1 MMSRYAIHGAPG
13 SPYSIKVRAAFR
25 YKRIVHVWKMM
36 GAGNAAVMAKVK
48 VPVIPV
54 VEYPDGHFGNDS
66 TPLLQD
72 VERRHPDRA
81 IYPDRPALRFLA
93 LLLEDFADE
102 WMTKAMFHYRWYRA
116 ADQDQMS
123 KWLAF
128 DRLMGAGAGEIEK
141 AAAAFRDRQVGRMAI
156 VGCTPQN
163 APVIEDSTFAMWR
176 ALDRLAADGPYLFGT
191 RPSVADF
198 AVYGQYLQLA
208 TDPTPQTLM
217 RAAAPYLY
225 RWLFDIDDASG
236 VEGEWASGVSAL
248 HPSVKAV
255 LSQVGEIYF
264 PFLMANDAAIHAG
277 QQTFSV
283 TLMGREFAQGVFK
296 YQQKCLAELRAAFAG
311 LDPAAKAELTPLL
324 KETGCWAALALA

>member
-1 MMSRYAIHGAPG
+1 MNRYTIYGAPG

-25 YKRIVHVWKMM
+25 CKHLVHVWRMM
-36 GAGNAAVMAKVK
+36 GHGNAGVMAKVK

-54 VEYPDGHFGNDS
+54 VEYPDGQFGNDS

-72 VERRHPDRA
+72 IERRHPARA
-81 IYPDRPALRFLA
+81 IYPDKPTLRFLA

-128 DRLMGAGAGEIEK
+128 DRMMGAGAGEIEK
-141 AAAAFRDRQVGRMAI
+141 AAAMFRDRQVGRMAI

-163 APVIEDSTFAMWR
+163 APVIEDSTFATWR
-176 ALDRLAADGPYLFGT
+176 ALDRLAVEGPYLFGG

-208 TDPTPQTLM
+208 TDPTPQALM

-225 RWLFDIDDASG
+225 RWLFDLDDASG
-236 VEGEWASGVSAL
+236 VDGEWISGVAGL
-248 HPSVKAV
+248 HPSVREILA
-255 LSQVGEIYF
+255 QAGGIYF
-264 PFLMANDAAIHAG
+264 PFLMANDAAIKAG
-277 QQTFSV
+277 RQTFTV
-283 TLMGREFAQGVFK
+283 MLMGREFSQGVFK
-296 YQQKCLAELRAAFAG
+296 YQQKCLAELRAAFAA
-311 LDPAAKAELTPLL
+311 LDAGAKGELTPLL
-324 KETGCWAALALA
+324 KETGCYAPLNAH

>member
-1 MMSRYAIHGAPG
+1 MSRYTIYGAPG

-36 GAGNAAVMAKVK
+36 GHGNTDVMGKVK

-54 VEYPDGHFGNDS
+54 VEYPDGNFGNDS

-72 VERRHPDRA
+72 IERRHPARE
-81 IYPDRPALRFLA
+81 IYPANPALRFLA

-128 DRLMGAGAGEIEK
+128 DRMMGAGAAEIEK
-141 AAAAFRDRQVGRMAI
+141 AAAFFRDRQVGRMAI

-176 ALDRLAADGPYLFGT
+176 ALDRLATEGPYLFGT

-225 RWLFDIDDASG
+225 RWLFDLDDASG
-236 VEGEWASGVSAL
+236 AEGEWAAGVAGL
-248 HPSVKAV
+248 HPSLKDILA
-255 LSQVGEIYF
+255 QIGELYF
-264 PFLMANDAAIHAG
+264 PFLLSNDAAIKAG

-283 TLMGREFAQGVFK
+283 TLMGREFTQGVFK
-296 YQQKCLAELRAAFAG
+296 YQQKCLSELRAAFAG
-311 LDPAAKAELTPLL
+311 LDAAAKAELTPLL
-324 KETGCWAALALA
+324 KETGCYGPLTLAA

>member
-1 MMSRYAIHGAPG
+1 MMTQYTIYGAPG

-25 YKRIVHVWKMM
+25 YKRIPHVWKMM
-36 GAGNAAVMAKVK
+36 GAGAAEVMGKVK

-72 VERRHPDRA
+72 IERRHPARE
-81 IYPDRPALRFLA
+81 IYPAKPALRFLA

-128 DRLMGAGAGEIEK
+128 DRMMGAGAAEIEK
-141 AAAAFRDRQVGRMAI
+141 SAAMFRDRQVGRMAI

-163 APVIEDSTFAMWR
+163 APVIEDSTFTLWR
-176 ALDRLAADGPYLFGT
+176 ALDSLATEGPYLFGS
-191 RPSVADF
+191 RPSIADF

-208 TDPTPQTLM
+208 TDPTPQALM

-225 RWLFDIDDASG
+225 RWLFDLDDASG
-236 VEGEWASGVSAL
+236 VDGAWASGVAAL
-248 HPSVKAV
+248 HPSVKVV
-255 LSQVGEIYF
+255 LSQVGEIYL
-264 PFLMANDAAIHAG
+264 PFLMANDAAIRTG

-283 TLMGREFAQGVFK
+283 KLIGRDFTQGVFK
-296 YQQKCLAELRAAFAG
+296 YQQKCLSELRANFAA
-311 LDPAAKAELTPLL
+311 LDESAKDELTPLL
-324 KETGCWAALALA
+324 KDMGCYAPLAG

>member
-1 MMSRYAIHGAPG
+1 MARYTIYGAPG
-13 SPYSIKVRAAFR
+13 SPYSVKVRAAFR
-25 YKRIVHVWKMM
+25 YKHIVHVWKM
-36 GAGNAAVMAKVK
+36 AGSGEVMSKVK

-54 VEYPDGHFGNDS
+54 VEYPDGSFGNDS

-72 VERRHPDRA
+72 IEKRHPDRA
-81 IYPDRPALRFLA
+81 IYPADPALNFLA

-128 DRLMGAGAGEIEK
+128 DRMMGAGAEAIEG
-141 AAAAFRDRQVGRMAI
+141 AAKMFRDRQVGRMAI

-176 ALDRLAADGPYLFGT
+176 ALDRLAVEGPFLFGS

-208 TDPTPQTLM
+208 TDPTPQALM

-225 RWLFDIDDASG
+225 RWLFDLDDASG
-236 VEGEWASGVSAL
+236 VDGQWASGPGKL
-248 HPSVKAV
+248 HPSVHAI
-255 LSQVGEIYF
+255 LNQVGALYM
-264 PFLMANDAAIHAG
+264 PFLLANDAAIQAG

-283 TLMGREFAQGVFK
+283 MLMGREFTQGVFK
-296 YQQKCLAELRAAFAG
+296 YQQKCLNELRG
-311 LDPAAKAELTPLL
+311 RY
-324 KETGCWAALALA
+324 AALPPETKASLEPVLRDAQILKPLTL

>member
-1 MMSRYAIHGAPG
+1 MARYTIYGAPG

-25 YKRIVHVWKMM
+25 YKRIVHIWKMM
-36 GAGNAAVMAKVK
+36 GAGAADVMGKVK

-72 VERRHPDRA
+72 IERRHADRA
-81 IYPDRPALRFLA
+81 IYPAKPALRFLS

-128 DRLMGAGAGEIEK
+128 DRMMGAGAAEIEK
-141 AAAAFRDRQVGRMAI
+141 SAAMFRDRQVGRMAI

-176 ALDRLAADGPYLFGT
+176 ALDRLAVEGPYLFGS

-208 TDPTPQTLM
+208 TDPTPQILM

-225 RWLFDIDDASG
+225 RWLFDLDDASG
-236 VEGEWASGVSAL
+236 VDGEFVSGVAAL
-248 HPSVKAV
+248 HPSVKSILA
-255 LSQVGEIYF
+255 QVGEIYF
-264 PFLMANDAAIHAG
+264 PFLLSNDAAIKAG

-283 TLMGREFAQGVFK
+283 SLMGREFSQGVFK
-296 YQQKCLAELRAAFAG
+296 YQQKCLSELRSGFAA
-311 LDPAAKAELTPLL
+311 LDPEAKVELTPLL
-324 KETGCWAALALA
+324 KETGCYAPLALM